1 MWKFV
6 NNVLF
11 GKSMEDASKNINV
24 KLMTDQK
31 KIDQAVR
38 RPNFR
43 GRSILSENLVA
54 IATKPPTVDR
64 RRAFAVGFTIL
75 ELSKLVMYK
84 AWYDKITKK
93 FPDCR
98 LIASDTDSFIFTGS
112 YVKILHF

>member
-11 GKSMEDASKNINV
+11 GKSMEDATKNINV
-24 KLMTDQK
+24 RLMTDKK
-31 KIDQAVR
+31 KIDEVVRSSHFQGRTMLSKDLIAV
-38 RPNFR
+38 
-43 GRSILSENLVA
+43 
-54 IATKPPTVDR
+54 ATKPLTVDR
-64 RRAFAVGFTIL
+64 HRAFAVGFTIL